1 MNHEAVY
8 KSTPQ
13 DIKALLQVQLQQLWQ
28 HPEQAHT
35 VAPLMIWGAPGVG
48 KSTLVRELC
57 GEQSIEFI
65 DIRLAQR
72 EPVDLRGLPVPK
84 DDHVDW
90 LLAGEW
96 PRDPQSRGII
106 LFDEL
111 SSADRT
117 LQAAA
122 YEIILDRRLGD
133 LYQLPPGWLVV
144 GAGNRM
150 GDRAVAYSFS
160 SALANRFCHLELV
173 ADVEQWCT
181 WAQQQ
186 SLHSA
191 VIGFL
196 KFAPQHFFDMSGN
209 TERGWP
215 SPRSWERVAHALV
228 TAERAQLSA
237 QQMRLLVAGLIG
249 DGAAIAFFG
258 FFEVYQ
264 QLPDVAAMLD
274 GKVPVQVPA
283 RNDARYALCAAIS
296 YHLWRHKERL
306 KQRLSV
312 FFAVSTELSSDFA
325 TMLMLDVLKVNNQLD
340 DQRASVLFSHP
351 SYRDWTQQHGAQFSE
366 AMQQGLLL

>member
-1 MNHEAVY
+1 MTDDAVY

-13 DIKALLQVQLQQLWQ
+13 DIKALLQAQLKMLWDQ
-28 HPEQAHT
+28 PEQAHT

-48 KSTLVRELC
+48 KSTLIRELC
-57 GEQSIEFI
+57 AEQGIEFI

-96 PRDPQSRGII
+96 PRDPASRGII

-133 LYQLPPGWLVV
+133 LYRLPPGWLVM

-173 ADVEQWCT
+173 ADVEQWCA
-181 WAQQQ
+181 WAQLQG
-186 SLHSA
+186 LHSA

-196 KFAPQHFFDMSGN
+196 KFAPQYFFDMSGN

-228 TAERAQLSA
+228 TAERLKLTSHQL
-237 QQMRLLVAGLIG
+237 RLLVAGLIG

-258 FFEVYQ
+258 FFDIYQ
-264 QLPDVAAMLD
+264 QLPDVVAMLD
-274 GKVPVQVPA
+274 GQVAVQVPS
-283 RNDARYALCAAIS
+283 RNDARYALCAAITH
-296 YHLWRHKERL
+296 HLWRRKERV
-306 KQRLSV
+306 KQRLDV
-312 FFAVSTELSSDFA
+312 FFTVSAELSSDFA
-325 TMLMLDVLKVNNQLD
+325 TMLMLDVVRVNDKLD
-340 DQRASVLFSHP
+340 DHRASIVFAHP
-351 SYRDWTQQHGAQFSE
+351 RYADWTKQHGRQFTE
-366 AMQQGLLL
+366 ALQQGALL